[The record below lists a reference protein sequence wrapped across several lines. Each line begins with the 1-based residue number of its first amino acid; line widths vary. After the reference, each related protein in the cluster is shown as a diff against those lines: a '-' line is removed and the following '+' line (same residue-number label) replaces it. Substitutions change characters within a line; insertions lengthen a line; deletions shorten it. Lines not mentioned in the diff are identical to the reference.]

1 MELADLNPFLRYA
14 DVQPSLLNG
23 RSFRMAYD
31 YRLFYVLRGS
41 GTLILKTGE
50 IPLTDGCAV
59 FLPPETPYYT
69 RSLMRVISL
78 NFDLDQS
85 QRSRPKA
92 LDPSPEAEFDPS
104 LVFEHHP
111 PAELARPFV
120 LEGCSFLETPMNR
133 LVVAFQFPD
142 VCSGLLC
149 SAILKE
155 ALSDLLRR
163 RLQPREKMAPPVYR
177 AVHYI
182 KSHYQRPL
190 PNEEIAAAVG
200 YNALYLNRMFKACTG
215 MTLHAYVLRE
225 KLSAAALLLHGT
237 DLSVEAVAEA
247 CGFAD
252 SGALGTVFRQ
262 RTGYSPLEFRKSGL
276 SALPERAGR

>member
-104 LVFEHHP
+104 LP
-111 PAELARPFV
+111 GGAGPALCA
-120 LEGCSFLETPMNR
+120 G
-133 LVVAFQFPD
+133 
-142 VCSGLLC
+142 GLL
-149 SAILKE
+149 
-155 ALSDLLRR
+155 LSGNAAEPAGGGVSVPRRLLR
-163 RLQPREKMAPPVYR
+163 P
-177 AVHYI
+177 AV
-182 KSHYQRPL
+182 QRHFEGGP
-190 PNEEIAAAVG
+190 
-200 YNALYLNRMFKACTG
+200 
-215 MTLHAYVLRE
+215 
-225 KLSAAALLLHGT
+225 
-237 DLSVEAVAEA
+237 
-247 CGFAD
+247 
-252 SGALGTVFRQ
+252 Q
-262 RTGYSPLEFRKSGL
+262 
-276 SALPERAGR
+276 